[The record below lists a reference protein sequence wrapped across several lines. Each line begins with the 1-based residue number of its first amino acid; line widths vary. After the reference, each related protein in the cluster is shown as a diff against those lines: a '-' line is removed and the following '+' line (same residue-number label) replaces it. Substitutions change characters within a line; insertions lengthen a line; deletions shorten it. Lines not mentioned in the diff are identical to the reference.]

1 MPIALTRPVS
11 PTLDRC
17 ELTHVTRVP
26 IDVARASRQHEAY
39 EAALTSCGYDVV
51 RVAPAPDYPDAV
63 FVEDTLVVVDE
74 IAIATRPGAASRRSE
89 VAAVAEC
96 AALYRPLAA
105 IEPPGTLDGGDVL
118 RVGRRL
124 VVGLSGRTNADG
136 LNQLRALLLPFGY
149 AVSPVEVRGCL
160 HLKSA
165 VTLASDG
172 VILVNPEW
180 VDPAGLGTDD
190 CAVVEVDRS
199 EPHAANVLRAGT
211 RVIAATAFPRTRA
224 RLESAGLRV
233 VSVDVSELAKAE
245 GAVTCCSVLFD

>member
-89 VAAVAEC
+89 VAAVA
-96 AALYRPLAA
+96 
-105 IEPPGTLDGGDVL
+105 
-118 RVGRRL
+118 
-124 VVGLSGRTNADG
+124 
-136 LNQLRALLLPFGY
+136 
-149 AVSPVEVRGCL
+149 
-160 HLKSA
+160 
-165 VTLASDG
+165 
-172 VILVNPEW
+172 
-180 VDPAGLGTDD
+180 
-190 CAVVEVDRS
+190 
-199 EPHAANVLRAGT
+199 
-211 RVIAATAFPRTRA
+211 
-224 RLESAGLRV
+224 
-233 VSVDVSELAKAE
+233 
-245 GAVTCCSVLFD
+245 